1 MIMRNLLACSLLMA
15 GLSGMGLARAEQ
27 GCPAGLAP
35 IGQAPGP
42 ICVPQPGYGIGGPSP
57 VQQQQPSAP
66 QPRWLDR
73 WGAIAIDGVA
83 QKMGAVT
90 DRKSSRD
97 AQKAALK
104 DCQTR
109 GGSAQECK
117 KTLLVY
123 GNGCGAVAL
132 GADFVVARGGGSIE
146 QASERARKEC
156 SANSVDCE
164 VLYTRC
170 SYPVLVN

>member
-1 MIMRNLLACSLLMA
+1 MIMRSLITCGLLLASLSWA
-15 GLSGMGLARAEQ
+15 EAVRAEQ
-27 GCPAGLAP
+27 GCPEGLAP

-42 ICVPQPGYGIGGPSP
+42 ICVPQPGYGLGGPSP
-57 VQQQQPSAP
+57 VQQRPNVP

-90 DRKSSRD
+90 DKKNSRD

-104 DCQTR
+104 ECQTR

-132 GADFVVARGGGSIE
+132 GSDFVVARGGGSIE
-146 QASERARKEC
+146 QASERAQKDC
-156 SANSVDCE
+156 SVNSANCE

>member
-1 MIMRNLLACSLLMA
+1 MTLRNLIAYGLPLA
-15 GLSGMGLARAEQ
+15 GLLWIGTGHAEQ
-27 GCPAGLAP
+27 GCPDGLAP

-42 ICVPQPGYGIGGPSP
+42 ICVPQPGYGIGGSSP
-57 VQQQQPSAP
+57 IQQRPNVP
-66 QPRWLDR
+66 QPRWLER

-90 DRKSSRD
+90 DKKSSRD

-104 DCQTR
+104 ECQTR

-146 QASERARKEC
+146 QASERAQKEC

>member
-1 MIMRNLLACSLLMA
+1 MRNLIVFCLLIAGISCS
-15 GLSGMGLARAEQ
+15 SFVYAEQ

-42 ICVPQPGYGIGGPSP
+42 ICVPQSGYGLGS
-57 VQQQQPSAP
+57 PSAPAQGQRPNLP
-66 QPRWLDR
+66 QPRWLER

-90 DRKSSRD
+90 DKKSSRD

-104 DCQTR
+104 ECQTR

-146 QASERARKEC
+146 QASERAQKEC